1 MANKEPIRLSK
12 KDMDKLH
19 KDGKVKIDNISL
31 VYGDEPESPN
41 ENSEEELGE
50 LVDYDGSIVG
60 SKVPLG
66 WENVKTMSATK
77 TMDATVPMGRQSG
90 EQGRGYFFKRYWGES
105 VEELGEHD
113 MTDVLGY
120 DDTVYMDAGETI
132 EYFKKEHDMEEDEA
146 EGRAESMGKTKS
158 LDKKS
163 DDNESFQRLVEDD
176 DIIKMLEVILK
187 NKDENVGV
195 QNNEDKEIPHYIDN
209 KLRLIQKYARSHGI
223 NMKSIINR
231 LKNE

>member
-1 MANKEPIRLSK
+1 MEKLKHEGTCKEVHPKMSHEEWE
-12 KDMDKLH
+12 DDQ
-19 KDGKVKIDNISL
+19 
-31 VYGDEPESPN
+31 
-41 ENSEEELGE
+41 ENLITGEEEELEE

-77 TMDATVPMGRQSG
+77 TMDATIPMSRQSG
-90 EQGRGYFFKRYWGES
+90 EQGRGYFFKRFWGES
-105 VEELGEHD
+105 VEEIDEHD

-146 EGRAESMGKTKS
+146 EDRAESMGKTKS

-163 DDNESFQRLVEDD
+163 DEGESFQRLVEDD

-187 NKDENVGV
+187 KKDENTDI
-195 QNNEDKEIPHYIDN
+195 QDTEDLEIPKYIDK
-209 KLRLIQKYARSHGI
+209 KLRLIQKYARNHGV

>member
-1 MANKEPIRLSK
+1 MEKLKHEGTCKEVHPKMSHEEWE
-12 KDMDKLH
+12 DDQ
-19 KDGKVKIDNISL
+19 
-31 VYGDEPESPN
+31 
-41 ENSEEELGE
+41 ENLITGEEEELEE

-77 TMDATVPMGRQSG
+77 TMDNTIPMSRQSG
-90 EQGRGYFFKRYWGES
+90 EQGRGYFFKRFWGES
-105 VEELGEHD
+105 VEEIDEHD

-120 DDTVYMDAGETI
+120 DDTVYMDAGET
-132 EYFKKEHDMEEDEA
+132 KD
-146 EGRAESMGKTKS
+146 RAESMGKTKS

-163 DDNESFQRLVEDD
+163 DEGESFQRLVEDD

-187 NKDENVGV
+187 KKDENTDI
-195 QNNEDKEIPHYIDN
+195 QDTEDLEIPKYIDK
-209 KLRLIQKYARSHGI
+209 KLRLIQKYARNHGV

>member
-1 MANKEPIRLSK
+1 MEKLKHEGTCKEVHPKMSHEEWE
-12 KDMDKLH
+12 DDQ
-19 KDGKVKIDNISL
+19 
-31 VYGDEPESPN
+31 
-41 ENSEEELGE
+41 ENLITGEEEELEE

-77 TMDATVPMGRQSG
+77 TMDATIPMSRQSG
-90 EQGRGYFFKRYWGES
+90 EQGRGYFFKRFWGES
-105 VEELGEHD
+105 VEEIDEHD

-120 DDTVYMDAGETI
+120 DDTVHMDAGETI
-132 EYFKKEHDMEEDEA
+132 EYFKKEHDMEEGEA
-146 EGRAESMGKTKS
+146 EERAESMGKTKS

-163 DDNESFQRLVEDD
+163 NKGESFQRLVEDD
-176 DIIKMLEVILK
+176 DIVKMLEVLLK
-187 NKDENVGV
+187 NKDEDTGI
-195 QNNEDKEIPHYIDN
+195 QSTDDAEIPHYIDK
-209 KLRLIQKYARSHGI
+209 KLRLIQKYARNHGV